1 MKNKEKYAKEIIEAT
16 IKGEYISV
24 DKQSGKILSCIDADR
39 ENEIYH
45 YWFYCSNCGC
55 TLNVQ
60 GKKMFGK
67 YKQEVRQGWIC
78 PKCGAVMSPNQPYCI
93 NCTKF
98 NTTISDN

>member
-1 MKNKEKYAKEIIEAT
+1 M
-16 IKGEYISV
+16 S
-24 DKQSGKILSCIDADR
+24 
-39 ENEIYH
+39 EIY
-45 YWFYCSNCGC
+45 YCPDCGMKMEYTTTGFYCSNCGC

-98 NTTISDN
+98 NTTISD